1 VRAVTTDKSS
11 RKQIQAL
18 RAAFGLAWRAHRQ
31 AVVCQVMAAVLAG
44 LAPVAAAWLLRSILD
59 DVTASG
65 PARPHTAV
73 LVALVAGSCA
83 AGVLIATLPALSQ
96 YLGAQSGRA
105 VQRRTVLELFTA
117 VTRMPGL
124 RRLEDPRFQDELRFA
139 QQAGSNGPGQTVSG
153 TLTVLQSA
161 LTLTGFLV
169 TLAVLSPVL
178 TVIVVAAAV
187 PAIYL
192 ERGAARRLAAILR
205 GITHAQRRQM
215 FYADL
220 LSDIQA
226 AKEIRLFRL
235 GGFFRGRMIAELIV
249 AQRESQRGD
258 RRVLTV
264 SVILALSSA
273 LVAGGGLLWAVL
285 AAANGRLTVGD
296 VSILVAALGSVS
308 TSLTIIISV
317 SARMYQ
323 SLLMFGSYLDVLATP
338 SDLPVP
344 VVPAPSA
351 PLRNGI
357 EVEDVW
363 FRYGPDK
370 PWVLRGVSC
379 FVPRGQMVALV
390 GYNGAGKS
398 TLVKLL
404 CRFYDPD
411 RGRIRWDGTDLRD
424 LDPDELRDRISM
436 VFQDYMTYELTAA
449 DNIAVGD
456 LSRADRPETLAAAA
470 RAAGVHDTLAALPKG
485 YQTLLTRMYFDTTDK
500 DNPQT
505 GVMLSGGQW
514 QRVALA
520 RAFLRGE
527 RDLMILDE
535 PSAGLDAEAEHDI
548 QARLRESRRDK
559 TTVLIS
565 HRLNTVR
572 EADHIVV
579 LSDGTITEQG
589 DHDALMAVDGTYARL
604 FSLQARGY
612 AESNHD

>member
-1 VRAVTTDKSS
+1 VDQGKSS
-11 RKQIQAL
+11 REQIRAL
-18 RAAFGLAWRAHRQ
+18 AATFGLAWRAHRW
-31 AVVCQVMAAVLAG
+31 ALAGQVLVAVLAG
-44 LAPVAAAWLLRSILD
+44 FAPVAAAWLLRTILD
-59 DVTASG
+59 DLTTRG
-65 PARPHTAV
+65 TDRPHTAV
-73 LVALVAGSCA
+73 LVALA
-83 AGVLIATLPALSQ
+83 AGTCLTGVLTASLPALSQ

-117 VTRMPGL
+117 VTRPAGL
-124 RRLEDPRFQDELRFA
+124 RQLEDPAFQDELQFA
-139 QQAGSNGPGQTVSG
+139 QQASSNSPGQTVSG
-153 TLTVLQSA
+153 TLIVVQSA
-161 LTLTGFLV
+161 LTLAGFLV

-178 TVIVVAAAV
+178 TAIVVMAAV
-187 PAIYL
+187 PAIFL
-192 ERGAARRLAAILR
+192 ERGAARRLAMIMR
-205 GITHAQRRQM
+205 GITHAQRRQY
-215 FYADL
+215 FYANL
-220 LSDIQA
+220 LSDIRA

-235 GGFFRGRMIAELIV
+235 GGFFRGRMIAELIA
-249 AQRESQRGD
+249 AQRASQRGD
-258 RRVLTV
+258 RRVLMV
-264 SVILALSSA
+264 SATLALSSA

-296 VSILVAALGSVS
+296 VSLLVAALASVS
-308 TSLTIIISV
+308 TALTTIIGV
-317 SARMYQ
+317 AARIYQ

-344 VVPAPSA
+344 AIPAPSA
-351 PLRNGI
+351 PLRGGI

-379 FVPRGQMVALV
+379 FIPYGQVAALV
-390 GYNGAGKS
+390 GHNGAGKT

-411 RGRIRWDGTDLRD
+411 RGRILWDGTDLRD
-424 LDPDELRDRISM
+424 MDPDELRDRISV
-436 VFQDYMTYELTAA
+436 VFQDYMTYELSAA

-456 LSRADRPETLAAAA
+456 LSRADEPEALADAA
-470 RAAGVHDTLAALPKG
+470 RAAGIHDKLAGLPRG
-485 YQTLLTRMYFDTTDK
+485 YQTLLSRVFYDTTDK
-500 DNPQT
+500 EHTET
-505 GVMLSGGQW
+505 GVLLSGGER

-520 RAFLRGE
+520 RAFLRGG

-535 PSAGLDAEAEHDI
+535 PSSGLDAEAEHDI
-548 QARLRESRRDK
+548 QTRLRYSRQDR

-579 LSDGTITEQG
+579 LSEGVIAEQG
-589 DHDALMAVDGTYARL
+589 DHDALMVLDGTYARL

-612 AESNHD
+612 AEATND

>member
-1 VRAVTTDKSS
+1 VRAVSQGRS
-11 RKQIQAL
+11 NRQPIRAL
-18 RAAFGLAWRAHRQ
+18 AATFGLAWRAHRWALAGQ
-31 AVVCQVMAAVLAG
+31 LLVAVLG
-44 LAPVAAAWLLRSILD
+44 GFAPVTAAWLLRTILD
-59 DVTASG
+59 DLTTSG

-73 LVALVAGSCA
+73 LVALVAGTCVTGALTAS
-83 AGVLIATLPALSQ
+83 LPALTQ

-105 VQRRTVLELFTA
+105 IQRRTVLELFTA
-117 VTRMPGL
+117 VTRLAGL
-124 RRLEDPRFQDELRFA
+124 RRLEDPAFQDELQFA
-139 QQAGSNGPGQTVSG
+139 QQASSSSPGQAVSG
-153 TLTVLQSA
+153 TLIVVQSS
-161 LTLTGFLV
+161 LTLAGFLV

-178 TVIVVAAAV
+178 TAIVVMAAV
-187 PAIYL
+187 PAIFL
-192 ERGAARRLAAILR
+192 ERGAARRLAAIMR
-205 GITHAQRRQM
+205 GITHAQRRQF
-215 FYADL
+215 FYANL
-220 LSDIQA
+220 LYDIRA

-235 GGFFRGRMIAELIV
+235 GGFFRGRMMAELIA
-249 AQRESQRGD
+249 AQRDSQRGD

-264 SVILALSSA
+264 SATLALSGA

-296 VSILVAALGSVS
+296 VSLLVAALASVS
-308 TSLTIIISV
+308 TALATIIGV
-317 SARMYQ
+317 AARIYQ

-344 VVPAPSA
+344 AIPAPSA
-351 PLRNGI
+351 PLHGGI

-363 FRYGPDK
+363 FRYGPDT

-379 FVPRGQMVALV
+379 FIPYGQVVALV

-411 RGRIRWDGTDLRD
+411 RGRILWDGTDLRD
-424 LDPDELRDRISM
+424 MDPDELRDRISV
-436 VFQDYMTYELTAA
+436 VFQDYMSYELSAA

-456 LSRADRPETLAAAA
+456 LSRAAEPEALADAA
-470 RAAGVHDTLAALPKG
+470 RAAGIHDKLAGLPRG
-485 YQTLLTRMYFDTTDK
+485 YQTLLTRVFYDTTDK
-500 DNPQT
+500 EHAET
-505 GVMLSGGQW
+505 GVLLSGGER

-520 RAFLRGE
+520 RAFLRGG

-535 PSAGLDAEAEHDI
+535 PSSGLDAEAEHDI
-548 QARLRESRRDK
+548 QTRLRHCGRDR

-579 LSDGTITEQG
+579 LSEGLIAEQG
-589 DHDALMAVDGTYARL
+589 DHDALMVLDGTYARL

-612 AESNHD
+612 AEAVND